1 MRKSLQI
8 ISQGLCQ
15 TEKVYQLNIFCARLT
30 LRTNDVIGGWIYAIQ
45 PPYTNDNYTV
55 RRKERFLLL
64 SEKDALNYAL
74 ENGMIDMDTIR
85 EKIEMNER
93 KRYLEE
99 HKYEKWQG
107 KDGKFYTYLPDE
119 QSKSGR
125 KLLKRTT
132 EKSLDDAIVE
142 FYKESE
148 KKVYCSDVFSM
159 WIDEKLKYGE
169 IKKQSYDKYTND
181 FHRLSFFILQR
192 IFWKIS

>member
-1 MRKSLQI
+1 MAH
-8 ISQGLCQ
+8 ISMS
-15 TEKVYQLNIFCARLT
+15 
-30 LRTNDVIGGWIYAIQ
+30 D
-45 PPYTNDNYTV
+45 D
-55 RRKERFLLL
+55 
-64 SEKDALNYAL
+64 DMLNYAL

-99 HKYEKWQG
+99 HKYEKWKG

-132 EKSLDDAIVE
+132 EKSLDDAIVK

-148 KKVYCSDVFSM
+148 KKVYCYDVFSM
-159 WIDEKLKYGE
+159 
-169 IKKQSYDKYTND
+169 
-181 FHRLSFFILQR
+181 
-192 IFWKIS
+192 